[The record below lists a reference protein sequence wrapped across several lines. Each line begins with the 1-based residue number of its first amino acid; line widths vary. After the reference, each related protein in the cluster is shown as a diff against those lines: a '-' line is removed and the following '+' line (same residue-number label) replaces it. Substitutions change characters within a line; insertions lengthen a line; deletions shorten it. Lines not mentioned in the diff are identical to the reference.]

1 MNFLKNVYAHDLEG
15 YDGDNIH
22 YILDTL
28 RNKHLQDKANNHSS
42 AHPTA
47 AATAADPWH
56 YAMSQP
62 GVYGQQASSRKLLRR
77 RQSEG
82 FARNSMR
89 LRTVVYKGEETLEED
104 DVGVMRVLMR
114 NGPTVNRDDRVIN
127 KHTMQ
132 RTTLTPGSRTLIHS
146 IQLKRSPGHPPRRR
160 NSVPSI
166 EDESDRTNR
175 VRTIRTI
182 QSDDEEGP
190 DSRKDSVKVITASS
204 KDSSTSS
211 SLFRNSSFVG
221 VHPNVSDTY
230 YRKYSYA
237 DSLLKI
243 AHILHYIG
251 IGILGFF
258 VVQVCVQ

>member
-28 RNKHLQDKANNHSS
+28 RNKHLQEKANNHSS

-82 FARNSMR
+82 FPRNSMR

-132 RTTLTPGSRTLIHS
+132 RTTSYLLVTAILHGAIINFSSSPFLVPLIAVLLS
-146 IQLKRSPGHPPRRR
+146 PPR
-160 NSVPSI
+160 
-166 EDESDRTNR
+166 
-175 VRTIRTI
+175 
-182 QSDDEEGP
+182 
-190 DSRKDSVKVITASS
+190 
-204 KDSSTSS
+204 
-211 SLFRNSSFVG
+211 
-221 VHPNVSDTY
+221 
-230 YRKYSYA
+230 
-237 DSLLKI
+237 
-243 AHILHYIG
+243 
-251 IGILGFF
+251 
-258 VVQVCVQ
+258 